1 MQLIIKFVFI
11 FTYTFILQ
19 FSVNCAENCLPLDDC
34 EPLNQLAEFQ
44 SELQNIT
51 ADVESYIEEQRCKNT
66 SDVLTYE
73 CPEIYDGEFH
83 NFWNEF
89 GSTNYDVHQSLILN
103 FNPRKNFFIL
113 GNFENIVEVV
123 NKYSQY
129 ADAGCY
135 YKKKDA
141 KFKKLSIKQAFF
153 INKICSSPIKV
164 PKQKKWSFF
173 FLLILPFFSVFF

>member
-34 EPLNQLAEFQ
+34 EALNQLAEFQ

-83 NFWNEF
+83 NF
-89 GSTNYDVHQSLILN
+89 
-103 FNPRKNFFIL
+103 
-113 GNFENIVEVV
+113 
-123 NKYSQY
+123 
-129 ADAGCY
+129 
-135 YKKKDA
+135 
-141 KFKKLSIKQAFF
+141 
-153 INKICSSPIKV
+153 
-164 PKQKKWSFF
+164 
-173 FLLILPFFSVFF
+173 